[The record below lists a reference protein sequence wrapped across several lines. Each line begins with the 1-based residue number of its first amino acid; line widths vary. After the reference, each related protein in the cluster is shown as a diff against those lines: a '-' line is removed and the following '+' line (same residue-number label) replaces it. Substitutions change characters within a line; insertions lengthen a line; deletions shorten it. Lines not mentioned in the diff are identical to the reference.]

1 LKSKKQ
7 IGSRNNDIN
16 QHLNGNKMR
25 NGVEIK
31 IFVQVF
37 TWFN

>member
-1 LKSKKQ
+1 
-7 IGSRNNDIN
+7 
-16 QHLNGNKMR
+16 MR